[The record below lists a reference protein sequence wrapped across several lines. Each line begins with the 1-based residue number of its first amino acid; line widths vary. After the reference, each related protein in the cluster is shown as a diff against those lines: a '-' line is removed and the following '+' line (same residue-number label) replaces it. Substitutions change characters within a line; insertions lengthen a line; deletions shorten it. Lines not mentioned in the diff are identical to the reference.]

1 MGNRKFGNWKDS
13 NNCHVKLIP
22 YWKEYSENFSVSSI
36 KGIYLE
42 LVKFALWNWRHGRK
56 TLIEVDG
63 RDCIKYFK
71 SKINRRDVLKSS
83 KKRVYHFISSYYT
96 HLKDFLEVF
105 EKREFNNPIPRTLIK
120 FEGKTSVLDDL
131 EQEFELISMKDIERI
146 VKQFYFARSSM
157 YYIFICLIIYGGP
170 RVRELAQVKIE
181 NISLKNRW
189 YLTEVKSQKSNKRIG
204 IYFFPGFFVSE
215 LQDYINLLE
224 IEHPETKFLFPSS
237 NKTKGFIS
245 PRTIESNLKQVKEQ
259 LGIRA
264 LTHPHI
270 FRDFLNSRREE
281 RGATQIQRKFLLNQ
295 KNPDV
300 NINSYLKKYKN
311 REILRNY
318 YDKFNPFTESLKPN
332 VRLM

>member
-1 MGNRKFGNWKDS
+1 MGNRKFGDWKDPR
-13 NNCHVKLIP
+13 NCYVKLIP
-22 YWKEYSENFSVSSI
+22 YWEEFHENFSISSI
-36 KGIYLE
+36 PAYYLE
-42 LVKFALWNWRHGRK
+42 LVRFALWCWRHGRK
-56 TLIEVDG
+56 TVIDADG
-63 RDCIKYFK
+63 RDCLKYFK
-71 SKINRRDVLKSS
+71 SKINKRDVLKSS
-83 KKRVYHFISSYYT
+83 KKRAYHFISSYYT
-96 HLKDFLEVF
+96 HLKDFLAVF
-105 EKREFNNPIPRTLIK
+105 EKREFNNPIPRTLVK
-120 FEGKTSVLDDL
+120 FDGKTSVLDDL

-157 YYIFICLIIYGGP
+157 YYIFICMIIYGGP

-204 IYFFPGFFVSE
+204 IYFFPGFFVNE
-215 LQDYINLLE
+215 LQDYINLLK
-224 IEHPETKFLFPSS
+224 INHPEPKFLFP
-237 NKTKGFIS
+237 NAKANGFIT
-245 PRTIESNLKQVKEQ
+245 PRSIESNLKYVKEQ

-264 LTHPHI
+264 LAYPHI

-281 RGATQIQRKFLLNQ
+281 RGATQLQRKFLLNQ

-311 REILRNY
+311 RVKLRNY

-332 VRLM
+332 VRLI